1 MVKKKA
7 SARRTRRTH
16 NATFKARVALA
27 ALREDKTLAELCELF
42 ELHPTQITEWKRQ
55 LLDRAAEVFDAGARS
70 EPVNLAPLHAK
81 IGQLALENDFLE
93 SALTKAGA
101 FGNCVSAKP

>member
-16 NATFKARVALA
+16 SAAFKARVALA
-27 ALREDKTLAELCELF
+27 AVREDKTLAELCEQF
-42 ELHPTQITEWKRQ
+42 ELLPNQITEWKRQ
-55 LLDRAAEVFDAGARS
+55 LLDRASEVFDAGTRA

-81 IGQLALENDFLE
+81 FGQLALKNDFLE
-93 SALTKAGA
+93 SALTKARLQ
-101 FGNCVSAKP
+101 SAKP